1 MAQQIADRRD
11 IDFVLFEQLE
21 IEKLQNNKKFTDFN
35 RKTIDMVITEARNFS
50 IKEILPTLKDGD
62 EEGLL
67 FEDGKVTLPDSYK
80 KAYKLF
86 VEGEWTAMGAN
97 PELGGQGLPGVVTQA
112 VLDYFFGAN
121 YQFVLYGMSGY
132 GPGEMIEIFGTQEQK
147 DLYLKRLYSG
157 EWGGTM
163 VMTEPE
169 AGSDVGSI
177 TTTAVKN
184 DDGTYSLTGN
194 KIFITNAEHD
204 LNDNIIHP
212 VLARIEGAPKGTKG
226 ISLFIV
232 PKIRINTDGSLG
244 EPNDVMVTGLEEK
257 MGMHASATCSMT
269 FGGKGD
275 CHGVLLGEENQGM
288 KIMFHLMNAARLA
301 IGAVGQT
308 SASAA
313 YLHALNYAAER
324 IQGRDLEKTF
334 DAGASSV
341 TIINHPDVRRMLIW
355 MKAHVEGMR
364 SLLYYGA
371 LCQDK
376 EQGAETEKER
386 EYYKDLFELLTPV
399 IKSYCTD
406 RGFEVCSEAVQVF
419 GGYGYTKDYP
429 VEQLLR
435 DVRIAS
441 IYEGTN
447 GIQAMDLLARKL
459 PMKKGAV
466 LMNFVTEV
474 QNVAKRAKEQPGLT
488 ALAEKVETAVNRMME
503 AAMHL
508 GQTAMSSAVKAAF
521 FQAVPF
527 QEVMGDICMAWMLL
541 WRAEVATLK
550 LADGTKKKDTE
561 FCQGQIKTAGYF
573 INSILPVTIGKI
585 ESILVTDTS
594 ALEISEEGFGV

>member
-11 IDFVLFEQLE
+11 VDFVLFEQLE
-21 IEKLQNNKKFTDFN
+21 IEQFQNYEKFKDFSKKV
-35 RKTIDMVITEARNFS
+35 IDMVITEARNLS
-50 IKEILPTLKDGD
+50 IKEILPTLKEGD
-62 EEGLL
+62 REGLI
-67 FEDGKVTLPDSYK
+67 FKDGKVTLPDSYK

-86 VEGEWTAMGAN
+86 VEGEWVAMGADT
-97 PELGGQGLPGVVTQA
+97 ELGGQGLPNVVIQA
-112 VLDYFFGAN
+112 VFDYFLGAN
-121 YQFVLYGMSGY
+121 YQFTLYGMSGY
-132 GPGEMIEIFGTQEQK
+132 GPGEMIEIFGNREQK
-147 DLYLKRLYSG
+147 DLYLKKLYCG

-169 AGSDVGSI
+169 AGSDVGAIS
-177 TTTAVKN
+177 TTAVRN
-184 DDGTYSLTGN
+184 TDGTYSISGN

-232 PKIRINTDGSLG
+232 PKIRVNADGSLG
-244 EPNDVMVTGLEEK
+244 DPNDVVVTGLEDK
-257 MGMHASATCSMT
+257 MGMHASATCSVT
-269 FGGKGD
+269 FGGKGN
-275 CHGVLLGEENQGM
+275 CQGMLLGDENQGM

-308 SASAA
+308 SGSAA

-334 DAGASSV
+334 DSEAESV

-371 LCQDK
+371 LCHDR
-376 EQGAETEKER
+376 EQYGETEKER
-386 EYYKDLFELLTPV
+386 EYYKDLFEILTPV

-406 RGFEVCSEAVQVF
+406 RGFEVCSEAMQVF

-447 GIQAMDLLARKL
+447 GVQAMDLLARKL

-466 LMNFVTEV
+466 LLNLVTEI
-474 QNVAKRAKEQPGLT
+474 QNVANKAKEQP
-488 ALAEKVETAVNRMME
+488 ALAGMAEKVEGAANRLIE

-508 GQTAMSSAVKAAF
+508 GKTAMSSAVKAAF
-521 FQAVPF
+521 LHAVPF

-541 WRAEVATLK
+541 WRAEVSIKK
-550 LADGTKKKDTE
+550 LADGAKKKDTE
-561 FCQGQIKTAGYF
+561 FYQGQIKTASYF

-585 ESILVTDTS
+585 ESILANDIS
-594 ALEISEEGFGV
+594 ALEISEAGFGV